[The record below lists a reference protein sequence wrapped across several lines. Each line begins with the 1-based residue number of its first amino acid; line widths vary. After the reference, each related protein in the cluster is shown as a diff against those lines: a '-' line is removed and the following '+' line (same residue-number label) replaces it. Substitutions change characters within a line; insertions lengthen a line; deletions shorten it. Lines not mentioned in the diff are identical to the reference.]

1 MLRILVA
8 DDHPVVRRGLS
19 QIIGETSDMV
29 VADEATSGQE
39 VLGKVRESRYDVVLL
54 DITMPGMHGLDV
66 IKQLSKESPRL
77 PILVL
82 SIHPEEQYAVRALR
96 AGAAGYLTKDRAPN
110 ELLGAIRKISTGGKY
125 VSPSLA
131 ERLAYNLE
139 AGEEQSPHKT
149 LSDREYQVMCMIAT
163 GKTATE
169 IARELS
175 LSVKTVS
182 TYRSRILEKMK
193 MKNNAELTH
202 YAIRNRLVD

>member
-1 MLRILVA
+1 
-8 DDHPVVRRGLS
+8 
-19 QIIGETSDMV
+19 
-29 VADEATSGQE
+29 
-39 VLGKVRESRYDVVLL
+39 
-54 DITMPGMHGLDV
+54 MHGLDV

>member
-29 VADEATSGQE
+29 VVDEATSGQE
-39 VLGKVRESRYDVVLL
+39 VLGKVRECRFDVVLL

-96 AGAAGYLTKDRAPN
+96 AGAAGYLTKDRAPD

-202 YAIRNRLVD
+202 YAIRNRMVD

>member
-202 YAIRNRLVD
+202 YAIRNCLVD